1 MNFSTERQFALDCDT
16 DDSLAHIRQKFS
28 IPEREDGSSVIYFS
42 GNSLGLS
49 PKSASD
55 FVFKEMDS
63 WAAKGVLGHNRWRPF
78 HENLTE
84 STARLVGSKSD
95 EVVVMNALTV
105 NLHLL
110 MVSFYSPT
118 KSRYKIV
125 IEKGA
130 FPSDRYAVESQIIF
144 HGFDP
149 ETSIVEIGPRKNEHT
164 IRHEDIKSYLEEEG
178 ESVALIMFGGVNY
191 YTGQVFDIKSITQLA
206 HGAGAVVGY
215 DLAHGVGNIPL
226 ELHHWDV
233 DFAAWCSYK
242 YLCGGPGC
250 PGGIFVH
257 EKYKNFQGN
266 RFAGW
271 WGQNKETRF
280 LMEPEFT
287 PITGAEGWQISNPPV
302 FSMASLMAS
311 MEIIDLAGMHAMRE
325 KSERLT
331 GYLEFLLA
339 EFTPEVEI
347 LTPGNAS
354 ERGCQLSIS
363 IPKNG
368 REIFNALRAS
378 GYIVDWREP
387 QVIRVAPKPLYN
399 TFAEVWDFADKLKS
413 LM

>member
-110 MVSFYSPT
+110 MVSFYAPT

-191 YTGQVFDIKSITQLA
+191 YL
-206 HGAGAVVGY
+206 
-215 DLAHGVGNIPL
+215 
-226 ELHHWDV
+226 
-233 DFAAWCSYK
+233 
-242 YLCGGPGC
+242 
-250 PGGIFVH
+250 
-257 EKYKNFQGN
+257 
-266 RFAGW
+266 
-271 WGQNKETRF
+271 
-280 LMEPEFT
+280 
-287 PITGAEGWQISNPPV
+287 
-302 FSMASLMAS
+302 SL
-311 MEIIDLAGMHAMRE
+311 IHI
-325 KSERLT
+325 
-331 GYLEFLLA
+331 
-339 EFTPEVEI
+339 
-347 LTPGNAS
+347 
-354 ERGCQLSIS
+354 
-363 IPKNG
+363 
-368 REIFNALRAS
+368 
-378 GYIVDWREP
+378 
-387 QVIRVAPKPLYN
+387 
-399 TFAEVWDFADKLKS
+399 
-413 LM
+413 